1 MAGGET
7 HPRRELAGGTGFH
20 GLPVSIHDGLL
31 GMRHGEPQSVIVR
44 LGNAIDIVFRTA
56 IALIW
61 HRNKARRAKSKPLP
75 AVQRKVSSLMHNG
88 PRLGVRASS
97 IGSPER
103 AAEVDIS
110 KS

>member
-1 MAGGET
+1 MSLQVEQIFMA
-7 HPRRELAGGTGFH
+7 L

-56 IALIW
+56 ITLIW

-75 AVQRKVSSLMHNG
+75 AVPRKVSRLVHNG
-88 PRLGVRASS
+88 PRLRVKASGIS
-97 IGSPER
+97 APER
-103 AAEVDIS
+103 GAEVDVS
-110 KS
+110 KI